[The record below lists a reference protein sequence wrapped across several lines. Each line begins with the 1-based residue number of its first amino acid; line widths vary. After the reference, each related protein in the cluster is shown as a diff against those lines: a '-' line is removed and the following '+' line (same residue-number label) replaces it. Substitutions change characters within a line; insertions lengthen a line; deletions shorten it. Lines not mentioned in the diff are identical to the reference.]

1 MPHRDVF
8 LSKVVVGRPRSRRG
22 VQDREEYRSARVD
35 PQAAPHAL
43 EGGLREAR
51 SRGYEEGVRGGGGGR
66 EGRLNRMTLRCTLT
80 VIKDMWINDEIYQLK
95 YIISI
100 IIQHCHS
107 RSVSFSTQAGRP
119 STLPPGAAVAPK
131 GDAVIHEASLCR
143 ERPDDEFVNPQLRP
157 PLTRYVSIFV
167 TQIGIWY
174 VMPRSHYG
182 GEG

>member
-100 IIQHCHS
+100 INPALSFTISFVLHPGRSPPNTSSRGCRRSKRRRRYS
-107 RSVSFSTQAGRP
+107 RSIPVSGT
-119 STLPPGAAVAPK
+119 
-131 GDAVIHEASLCR
+131 
-143 ERPDDEFVNPQLRP
+143 
-157 PLTRYVSIFV
+157 
-167 TQIGIWY
+167 
-174 VMPRSHYG
+174 PRR
-182 GEG
+182 